1 MKNIIIPVDFSIQS
15 EFALHFGANLAKKYG
30 ATLHILHMLELSDS
44 LLSYSDNKNE
54 IEFML
59 TLANQKIEK
68 FLDKDYLKGITVKP
82 VIKHYKVYK
91 EVDNYAK
98 EINADMVVMGSHG
111 LTIQD
116 GLFAGSNVEKMVR
129 KSSIPVLV
137 IKSDPKDL
145 AIKNIILATDLSPE
159 SVSAYK
165 RIVALF
171 TKLECNIL
179 PVYVNLPNNEFI
191 SSKEFK
197 EMRNEFAAAGGTN
210 EVQFIAGHIVEDG
223 LIQYAE
229 EIGADLIA
237 VSTKARKGFS
247 HFLKGSTSEDLANH
261 SRIPIMTFKM

>member
-1 MKNIIIPVDFSIQS
+1 MKNIIIPVDFSTQS
-15 EFALHFGANLAKKYG
+15 EFALKAGANLAKKYD
-30 ATLHILHMLELSDS
+30 ATLHVLHMLELSDS
-44 LLSYSDNKNE
+44 LISHRDNENE
-54 IEFML
+54 IMFML
-59 TLANQKIEK
+59 TLAKEKIEQ
-68 FLDKDYLKGITVKP
+68 FLDKEYLEGITVKP
-82 VIKHYKVYK
+82 HIKHYKVYK
-91 EVDNYAK
+91 EVDNFAK
-98 EINADMVVMGSHG
+98 EIGADLIVMGSHG

-129 KSSIPVLV
+129 KSSVPVLV

-145 AIKNIILATDLSPE
+145 NIKNIILGTDLSPE

-171 TKLECNIL
+171 TQLESNIL
-179 PVYVNLPNNEFI
+179 PVYVNLPNNDFI
-191 SSKEFK
+191 SSREF
-197 EMRNEFAAAGGTN
+197 NEKLSDFAAAGGTN
-210 EVQFIAGHIVEDG
+210 KVEFIAGHIVEDG